1 MTFKLLQRI
10 SDRSTMNGLSIAG
23 IIIRFLFGG
32 IAVAISSV
40 IAKKMGGKIGGIFAT
55 FPAVYL
61 AALLTV
67 RLDYTGSEL
76 LGRSLTLS
84 AYALF
89 ASALPGSWMQ
99 KPLIGSQLAFA
110 SGVKPLLSIHS

>member
-1 MTFKLLQRI
+1 
-10 SDRSTMNGLSIAG
+10 MNGLSIAG

-40 IAKKMGGKIGGIFAT
+40 VAKKMGGKIGGIFAT

-67 RLDYTGSEL
+67 RLDYAGSEL

-84 AYALF
+84 RGA
-89 ASALPGSWMQ
+89 
-99 KPLIGSQLAFA
+99 LIGMVADIFCALAAGYLCFRTNWKT
-110 SGVKPLLSIHS
+110 GLLGALVIWLAVSCLIMIAV